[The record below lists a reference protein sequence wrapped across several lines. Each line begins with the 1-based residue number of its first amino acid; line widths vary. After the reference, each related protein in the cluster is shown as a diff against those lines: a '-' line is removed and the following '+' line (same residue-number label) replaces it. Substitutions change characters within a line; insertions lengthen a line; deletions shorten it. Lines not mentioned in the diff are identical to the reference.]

1 MLVTRTSNITGI
13 TRTLDLPV
21 TEEQLAAHKSGTL
34 AQHAFPDLSADLREF
49 IITGMTPEEWDML
62 FEDNAD
68 DI

>member
-34 AQHAFPDLSADLREF
+34 AQHAFPDLSTDLREF
-49 IITGMTPEEWDML
+49 IITGVTPEEWDML

>member
-49 IITGMTPEEWDML
+49 IITGVTPEEWDML

>member
-1 MLVTRTSNITGI
+1 MLVTRTSNVTGV

-21 TEEQLAAHKSGTL
+21 TEEQLTAHKSGTH
-34 AQHAFPDLSADLREF
+34 AQNAFPALSADLREF
-49 IITGMTPEEWDML
+49 IISGVTPEEWDKL

>member
-49 IITGMTPEEWDML
+49 IISGVTPEERDML

>member
-1 MLVTRTSNITGI
+1 MLVTRTSNVTGI

-21 TEEQLAAHKSGTL
+21 TEEQLAAHESGTL
-34 AQHAFPDLSADLREF
+34 AQHAFPDLSTDLREF
-49 IITGMTPEEWDML
+49 IISGITPEEWDML

>member
-1 MLVTRTSNITGI
+1 MLVTRTSIITGV

-21 TEEQLAAHKSGTL
+21 TEEQLAAHESGTH
-34 AQHAFPDLSADLREF
+34 AQYAFPDLSTDLREF
-49 IITGMTPEEWDML
+49 IISGMTPEEWDLL